1 GPVVRVWSLSDC
13 QARVQYGGHRAAV
26 HSLLLFRAARA
37 GGAVV
42 ASLDAAGQLHVWAYD
57 NGQQLACF
65 APVNV
70 SGGIATG
77 GGGAGGGA
85 SGAGGAGVAAAAID
99 PSLDSVELS
108 LSSAWSELIDRS
120 GHYTSS
126 QPSEP
131 RGWQS
136 LGGLKTGRQLSAAT
150 ASPGPSPTGSS
161 GGTGSIRALATGM
174 VAQLGAA
181 PAAVAAAA
189 AAPVVAAA
197 AVAAGQPGQGTLR
210 FGFTAMCSAPEEHQ
224 MLYVGTADAR
234 VCAIDLGR
242 GSVVADWLAS
252 AAVRHDADD
261 AVTTMCV
268 PGGGVDASPGFG
280 WSAQPSSWLCP
291 EVVAA
296 GSRGGRVV
304 LLDRRCGTAA
314 AAFRAH
320 GGEVTSMASSGNYN
334 LISAGGDR
342 QLRFWD
348 LRRCTSSSA
357 SCTASSPGASGGAG
371 GATAACYAGAVGM
384 GYDSR
389 TGPWEGWQGPRGGSN
404 GAGREPCCDI
414 LD

>member
-1 GPVVRVWSLSDC
+1 
-13 QARVQYGGHRAAV
+13 
-26 HSLLLFRAARA
+26 
-37 GGAVV
+37 
-42 ASLDAAGQLHVWAYD
+42 
-57 NGQQLACF
+57 
-65 APVNV
+65 
-70 SGGIATG
+70 
-77 GGGAGGGA
+77 
-85 SGAGGAGVAAAAID
+85 
-99 PSLDSVELS
+99 
-108 LSSAWSELIDRS
+108 
-120 GHYTSS
+120 
-126 QPSEP
+126 
-131 RGWQS
+131 
-136 LGGLKTGRQLSAAT
+136 
-150 ASPGPSPTGSS
+150 
-161 GGTGSIRALATGM
+161 
-174 VAQLGAA
+174 
-181 PAAVAAAA
+181 
-189 AAPVVAAA
+189 
-197 AVAAGQPGQGTLR
+197 
-210 FGFTAMCSAPEEHQ
+210 
-224 MLYVGTADAR
+224 
-234 VCAIDLGR
+234 IDLGR

-414 LD
+414 LDAMSPVAVGAAVHRGEGLYGLGVGVRAGVLDVTLPLQALGSASTGPAMAQQQQQYQQYQQQPVGVGVAAPALLRSCLVPREGVQGLRVLRDCVLMTSGSSIGVMALPR